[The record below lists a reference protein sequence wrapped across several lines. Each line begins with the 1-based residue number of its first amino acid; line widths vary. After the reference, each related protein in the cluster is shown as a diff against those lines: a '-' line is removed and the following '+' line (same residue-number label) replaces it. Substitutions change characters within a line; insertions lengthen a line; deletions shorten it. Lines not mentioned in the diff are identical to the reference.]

1 MVATL
6 GQAGL
11 EKPLEDGADVGLDA
25 DVDADG
31 SAAADRDAED
41 VTDPEADD
49 GDVVLA
55 DVLRDGV
62 AAIVEP

>member
-1 MVATL
+1 MVAAL

-25 DVDADG
+25 DADADG
-31 SAAADRDAED
+31 SAADRDAED

-49 GDVVLA
+49 GDVVLV
-55 DVLRDGV
+55 DVLRDGD